1 MSKKGFTLIELLAI
15 IVILA
20 VIALI
25 ATPRITDA
33 INEAREKEYKIQE
46 NYISKAAMNFVA
58 VNREYIPDSTG
69 QINVVKLST
78 LQTSNMIGDV
88 FDPRNSSQK
97 CDGYV
102 YVKKGD
108 KVDVE
113 TQSFLKCENN
123 YVTDD
128 YSITPLSIVE
138 VLIVAG
144 GGSGGT
150 SRGGSGGGGG
160 GGAGGVIYNTNYQLS
175 SSLVDLKVGAGGLSR
190 TKFYEYGM
198 NGEDSYFDLLTA
210 LGGGGGGMSGG
221 PGLVG
226 GSGGGAG
233 YNGYK
238 YRAGTEGTPNQG
250 YKGGDVLYNNNGA
263 GGGGA
268 GGNGG
273 NTTDTAGVAGGVA
286 GAGGLGLTFSVSG
299 ENITYATG
307 GGGGGNGQTCG
318 KPGLNNTGNGGNGVY
333 AAYCA
338 SSGSGGSGI
347 IIVRYPGIQKANGGT
362 ITSIDGY
369 TIHTY
374 TEVGNHVFQVLEF

>member
-1 MSKKGFTLIELLAI
+1 MNKKGFTLIELLAV

-20 VIALI
+20 IIALI

-58 VNREYIPDSTG
+58 VNREYIPDTKG
-69 QINVVKLST
+69 QINIVKLST

-88 FDPRNSSQK
+88 FDPMNSSQK

-102 YVKKGD
+102 YVKKGEE
-108 KVDVE
+108 VDVE
-113 TQSFLKCENN
+113 TEPFLSCKNN
-123 YVTDD
+123 YVTDN
-128 YSITPLSIVE
+128 YNETSLSEVE

-144 GGSGGT
+144 GGSG
-150 SRGGSGGGGG
+150 
-160 GGAGGVIYNTNYQLS
+160 ANT
-175 SSLVDLKVGAGGLSR
+175 
-190 TKFYEYGM
+190 
-198 NGEDSYFDLLTA
+198 
-210 LGGGGGGMSGG
+210 
-221 PGLVG
+221 
-226 GSGGGAG
+226 
-233 YNGYK
+233 
-238 YRAGTEGTPNQG
+238 
-250 YKGGDVLYNNNGA
+250 
-263 GGGGA
+263 
-268 GGNGG
+268 
-273 NTTDTAGVAGGVA
+273 
-286 GAGGLGLTFSVSG
+286 
-299 ENITYATG
+299 IYATG
-307 GGGGGNGQTCG
+307 GGGGGNGETCG

-333 AAYCA
+333 AAHCA